1 MSQAFGWVVLAG
13 VFAVEL
19 LAMAAAAVWGASYAG
34 TWLAVV
40 AALAVAVVWGLFASP
55 KAPWAPGLVRPVTK
69 VLVFGLAATGLWL
82 SGHPKTRTC
91 HGEFVLCNAVVES
104 ASRKEK
110 GLSLIHISEPT
121 RPY

>member
-34 TWLAVV
+34 AWLAVV

-82 SGHPKTRTC
+82 SGHEALAV
-91 HGEFVLCNAVVES
+91 GFAVVVVVVHAL
-104 ASRKEK
+104 ASLPLVRALTAE
-110 GLSLIHISEPT
+110 H
-121 RPY
+121 